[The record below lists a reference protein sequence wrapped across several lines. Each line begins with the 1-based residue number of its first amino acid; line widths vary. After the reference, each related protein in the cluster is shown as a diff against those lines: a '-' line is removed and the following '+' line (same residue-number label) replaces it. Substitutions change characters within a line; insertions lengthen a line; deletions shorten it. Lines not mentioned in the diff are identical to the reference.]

1 MPANDP
7 LRGHRAEI
15 SLSILWLL
23 TMEMRVAYAPTERPR
38 PMILLGALSIWVIFH
53 AFSIWIPHK
62 QWPSIAHVLCPPR
75 KQLVRFF
82 PASSQA
88 PQVSNLD
95 MHRPILERKARPG
108 GYGNPARCQSCGGLS
123 GGAVESPV
131 IKTIPVPFAEKA
143 VHLPS
148 SSFGD
153 GVHGLFSSASG

>member
-38 PMILLGALSIWVIFH
+38 PMILLGALSIWVIFPCLFH
-53 AFSIWIPHK
+53 
-62 QWPSIAHVLCPPR
+62 PSIAHVLCPPR
-75 KQLVRFF
+75 KLLVRFF

-123 GGAVESPV
+123 GGAVASPV

-153 GVHGLFSSASG
+153 GIHGLFSSASG